1 MKNRTLLLWLGA
13 LGPLSSALH
22 AQQAGSIRGVITD
35 KDFGGPV
42 IEATVT
48 IIGRPETAKTADQ
61 GNYLL
66 RELPP
71 GTYTV
76 VLKGVAK
83 LAYARNPQAA
93 ERARTDAD
101 RITSLAKDRA
111 ARVVAAKEAV
121 AAAQGKQQ
129 PDSQVAEEV
138 GKELAKELAKE
149 LQAATEAVKVAE
161 AAAQAAETERAR
173 REEAAK
179 AAATAAAPKDIDVP
193 VVVAPITIVVVAPMP
208 PETPKPAEPPKQP
221 EPPKP

>member
-71 GTYTV
+71 GGLLRAWGPPV
-76 VLKGVAK
+76 ERFSLQQK
-83 LAYARNPQAA
+83 L
-93 ERARTDAD
+93 
-101 RITSLAKDRA
+101 SMM
-111 ARVVAAKEAV
+111 
-121 AAAQGKQQ
+121 AAAVLYI
-129 PDSQVAEEV
+129 SC
-138 GKELAKELAKE
+138 
-149 LQAATEAVKVAE
+149 
-161 AAAQAAETERAR
+161 AQHS
-173 REEAAK
+173 
-179 AAATAAAPKDIDVP
+179 
-193 VVVAPITIVVVAPMP
+193 
-208 PETPKPAEPPKQP
+208 TPCVNQ
-221 EPPKP
+221 